1 MKNIA
6 VTLSIIITS
15 ALLFNA
21 CRNKSIEPEEYFSFY
36 ADGEYFNIPQESRW
50 SFGGEVKSL
59 KAYKVGL
66 TSYSIRA
73 TVKDF
78 PHTSVSLEFS
88 GGHIP
93 DEDTVIIYSAGIS
106 HLKKDENNYEILPP
120 LTGRVIF
127 TERSSSKLTGAFEF
141 EAYKY
146 NYDSDDHVIYTDTI
160 IKITNGK
167 FSIIP
172 TN

>member
-6 VTLSIIITS
+6 VTLSIIILS

-93 DEDTVIIYSAGIS
+93 NEDTVILSFAGI
-106 HLKKDENNYEILPP
+106 LDFKEQDNNYGMYSP
-120 LTGRVIF
+120 LSGKVIF
-127 TERSSSKLTGAFEF
+127 SERSSSKLTGIFEF
-141 EAYKY
+141 DAIGADGK
-146 NYDSDDHVIYTDTI
+146 I